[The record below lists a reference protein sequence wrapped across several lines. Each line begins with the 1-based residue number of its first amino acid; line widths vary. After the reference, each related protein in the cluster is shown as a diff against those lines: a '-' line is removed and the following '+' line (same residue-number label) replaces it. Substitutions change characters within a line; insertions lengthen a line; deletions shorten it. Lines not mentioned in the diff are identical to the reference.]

1 MGSWMRASRQR
12 DPAMIRGLELSA
24 PPSIPQAGR
33 MAGNGVNDQLRQVGE
48 TIHVL
53 DVPQLHWGQMVL
65 HLGLSQTH
73 VSLPLSV

>member
-1 MGSWMRASRQR
+1 
-12 DPAMIRGLELSA
+12 
-24 PPSIPQAGR
+24 